1 MRALTENLALKCVS
15 LALAMGLWFVIA
27 GETTSEIGVSVPVEM
42 QNFPRDL
49 ELVGDAANAVEVRL
63 RASPGIIHALG
74 SGEVSAQIDLA
85 GVAEGERIVHLTPES
100 IRVPFGV
107 KVVRI
112 NPSILT
118 LNFEQT
124 LQKTVPIRP
133 RLVGRPAPGHEVADL
148 TSRPAEVR
156 IAGPRSRVAE
166 LESAFTEPVSVEG
179 ATVSVAEDRNLGLE
193 DPLLRILDTP
203 KARVT
208 ARVREVEERKAFDD
222 LPVAVRGGAASIRP
236 GSVRVVLVGPVS
248 ALRLVSSADVRPYV
262 DVTTLES
269 PGSARVAVE
278 ILPGQAGVRVEAV
291 DPPEV
296 LARPGPRRK
305 G

>member
-15 LALAMGLWFVIA
+15 LALAIGLWFVIA

-49 ELVGDAANAVEVRL
+49 ELVGDAANVVEVRL

-118 LNFEQT
+118 LDFEQT
-124 LQKTVPIRP
+124 LEKTVPIRP
-133 RLVGRPAPGHEVADL
+133 RLVGRPAPGHEVADV
-148 TSRPAEVR
+148 TSRPPEVR

-179 ATVSVAEDRNLGLE
+179 ATSTVAEDRNLGLE
-193 DPLLRILDTP
+193 DPLLRILETP

-208 ARVREVEERKAFDD
+208 ARVQEVEEKKAFDD
-222 LPVAVRGGAASIRP
+222 LPVAIRGGAASVRP

-248 ALRLVSSADVRPYV
+248 ALRRVSGADVRPYV

-269 PGSARVAVE
+269 PGAARVAVE
-278 ILPGQAGVRVEAV
+278 ILPGQAGVRVETV
-291 DPPEV
+291 EPQEV
-296 LARPGPRRK
+296 QVRPGPRRK

>member
-1 MRALTENLALKCVS
+1 MGALTENLALKGVS
-15 LALAMGLWFVIA
+15 LALAIGLWFVIA
-27 GETTSEIGVSVPVEM
+27 GETTSEIGLSVPVEM

-49 ELVGDAANAVEVRL
+49 ELVGDAANAVEIRL

-74 SGEVSAQIDLA
+74 VGEVSAQIDLA
-85 GVAEGERIVHLTPES
+85 GVVEGERIVHLTPES

-107 KVVRI
+107 KVVKI

-124 LQKTVPIRP
+124 LQKAVPIRP
-133 RLVGRPAPGHEVADL
+133 RLVGRPAPGHEVADVA
-148 TSRPAEVR
+148 SRPAQVL

-166 LESAFTEPVSVEG
+166 VESAFTEPVSVEG
-179 ATVSVAEDRNLGLE
+179 ALVSVAEDRNLGLE
-193 DPLLRILDTP
+193 DPLLRILETP
-203 KARVT
+203 RARVT
-208 ARVREVEERKAFDD
+208 VRVREVEEKRAFDD
-222 LPVAVRGGAASIRP
+222 LPLAVRGGAAAVRP

-248 ALRLVSSADVRPYV
+248 ALRRVSAGDVKPYV

-269 PGSARVAVE
+269 PGSAPVAVE

-291 DPPEV
+291 EPAV
-296 LARPGPRRK
+296 VQARPGPRRK

>member
-1 MRALTENLALKCVS
+1 MSVLTENLALKGVS
-15 LALAMGLWFVIA
+15 LGLAMGLWFVIA
-27 GETTSEIGVSVPVEM
+27 GETTSEIGLSVPVEM

-49 ELVGDAANAVEVRL
+49 ELVGDPADAVEVRL
-63 RASPGIIHALG
+63 RASPGIIHALV

-85 GVAEGERIVHLTPES
+85 GAGEGERIVHLTPES

-112 NPSILT
+112 TPAILT

-133 RLVGRPAPGHEVADL
+133 RLVGRPAPGHEVAGIL
-148 TSRPAEVR
+148 SLPAEVR
-156 IAGPRSRVAE
+156 IAGPRSRVGE
-166 LESAFTEPVSVEG
+166 VESAFTEPVSIEG
-179 ATVSVAEDRNLGLE
+179 ASVSVTADRNLGLE
-193 DPLLRILDTP
+193 DPVLRILGTP
-203 KARVT
+203 RVRVT
-208 ARVREVEERKAFDD
+208 ARVAEVEEKRAFDD
-222 LPVAVRGGAASIRP
+222 LPVTVRGGAAAVRP

-248 ALRLVSSADVRPYV
+248 ALRRIRAGDVRPYV

-269 PGSARVAVE
+269 PGSTRVAVE

-291 DPPEV
+291 EPQEV
-296 LARPGPRRK
+296 QAKPTPRRK

>member
-1 MRALTENLALKCVS
+1 MRFLTENLALKCVS
-15 LALAMGLWFVIA
+15 LALAIGLWFVIA
-27 GETTSEIGVSVPVEM
+27 GETTSEIGVTVPVEM

-74 SGEVSAQIDLA
+74 TGEVSAQIDLA

-133 RLVGRPAPGHEVADL
+133 RIVGRPAPGHEVADL
-148 TSRPAEVR
+148 TSRPSEVR

-179 ATVSVAEDRNLGLE
+179 AMVSVAEDRNLGLD
-193 DPLLRILDTP
+193 DPLLRILETP
-203 KARVT
+203 RARVT
-208 ARVREVEERKAFDD
+208 ARVREVEEKKAFDD
-222 LPVAVRGGAASIRP
+222 LPVAVRGGAGSVRP

-248 ALRLVSSADVRPYV
+248 ALRRVTSADVRPYV

-269 PGSARVAVE
+269 AGSVRVAVE

-291 DPPEV
+291 EPQEV
-296 LARPGPRRK
+296 QARPGPRRK